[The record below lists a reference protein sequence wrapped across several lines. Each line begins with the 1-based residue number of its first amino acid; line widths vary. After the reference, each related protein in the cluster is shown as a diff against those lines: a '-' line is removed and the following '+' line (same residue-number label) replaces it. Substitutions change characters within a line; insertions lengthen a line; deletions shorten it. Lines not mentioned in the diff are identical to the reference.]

1 MNLEQKII
9 NTLRS
14 LSVDTIQKANSG
26 HPGIALGAAPV
37 VYTLFAKHLKH
48 NPKNS
53 KWQNRD
59 RFILSA
65 GHGSALLYSLLH
77 LFGYNISIEDLKN
90 FRTLGSKTPGHPE
103 YGHTDG
109 IEVTTGPL
117 GQGIA
122 NAVGMAISEV
132 HLASK
137 FNRENFPIIDNYT
150 YVLCGDGCLMEGIS
164 YEAMSLAGALKLNKL
179 IVLYDSNNISIEGDT
194 DPVFKEDVIKR
205 FEAFGFYTQFILD
218 GNDTEQIYKAIEN
231 AKKSDKPSFIQIK
244 TTIGYGAPNKAGTA
258 SAHGEPLGQEE
269 IKAFRQNL
277 NIEQKDFFVPDDVKL
292 YMDNIIKDLTKKEEE
307 YINLLNNYKLTYP
320 DLFEQYE
327 KYFSDNFINK
337 LLDDDTFW
345 NYNEDMATRQSSALI
360 LNKISKIMPNL
371 LGGAADLAPSTK
383 TIMQDRT
390 SFSDTNR
397 IGSNMHFGVREHAMA
412 AIANGIALYGG
423 LRPYIAGFFV
433 FSDYLKPALRLSA
446 LMKLPVISIF
456 THDSIGVGEDGPTHQ
471 PIEQL
476 ASLRSIPNYTVI
488 RPCDT
493 NETAAAYYLAIK
505 RKISP
510 TSIILTRQTT
520 KQVGDGKKALKGGY
534 IIKDYENIDLIII
547 ATGSE
552 VAICIDAS
560 EILAKENI
568 FARVVSMPSFEI
580 FDEQSEEYKN
590 SVLPKNITKR
600 IGVEAAVSFGWH
612 KYIGLEG
619 ALITID
625 TFGESAPFKKLFE
638 KYGFTAENVVKQAKN
653 ILER

>member
-194 DPVFKEDVIKR
+194 DLVFKEDVIKR

-320 DLFEQYE
+320 ALFEEYE
-327 KYFSDNFINK
+327 KYFSDNFIDK

-534 IIKDYENIDLIII
+534 IIKDYKNIDLIII